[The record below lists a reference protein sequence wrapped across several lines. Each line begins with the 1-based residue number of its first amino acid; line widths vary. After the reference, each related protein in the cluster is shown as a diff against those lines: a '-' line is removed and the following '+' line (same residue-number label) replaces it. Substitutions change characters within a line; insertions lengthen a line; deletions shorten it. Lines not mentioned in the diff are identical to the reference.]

1 VLQLTYSSRQNYAAD
16 RAPTRIGRYQ
26 LIGKLAKGGMAEAY
40 LALSGE
46 LPNLRSLVVV
56 KRILPHLSSQE
67 RFVRMFFDEAR
78 IGVLLDHP
86 NIARIIEVG
95 RDADGYFLVMEPV
108 QGKPLSAVLRRATSR
123 KNPLGP
129 AQAAFIVG
137 QAANGLGY
145 AHALTD
151 AQGDPLDVV
160 HRDISP
166 ENILVSFD
174 GAVKVIDFG
183 IASAFGRL
191 TETVPGG
198 LKGKIEYMSPEQA
211 SGGSVDRRSDI
222 FALGVVLWEALC
234 GRRLFR
240 RATEFET
247 MRAIVDEPIPR
258 PPRAALVPPGL
269 ERIVMRALEKDPENR
284 FQDAREMAL
293 LLQQAAFAS
302 SGFNL
307 IQLASQM
314 KRLFPA
320 DHAGWK
326 AAASAAVDMEG
337 KRPRKITSSFSFAHS
352 LDSHTAEPT
361 VALRGDSGP
370 EASGAPAREE
380 ERSDAG
386 ESSAAERARPG
397 GSLAPSRLWIGGSI
411 ALLVLACCV
420 GGFLFARPRPTS
432 MAKLPRTNNTK
443 LPMVLVPILPSE
455 PLRPGPSRP
464 EPETVRPPALPGTEP
479 ASAGHAITRVAPVA
493 PGHPLG
499 GPVASPLRGD
509 VVAHDVSAPV
519 PSVQRPAVS
528 THSGPAIR
536 TSALRRR
543 APARS
548 LAKAIPA
555 KRRMAAVHRKSAP
568 TTPAQQQS
576 QETPAPRPVWHDPFD

>member
-1 VLQLTYSSRQNYAAD
+1 
-16 RAPTRIGRYQ
+16 
-26 LIGKLAKGGMAEAY
+26 MAEAY
-40 LALSGE
+40 LALSGD
-46 LPNLRSLVVV
+46 LPTLRSLVVV

-86 NIARIIEVG
+86 NIVRIIEVG
-95 RDADGYFLVMEPV
+95 RDGDGYFLAMEPV
-108 QGKPLSAVLRRATSR
+108 QGRPLSAVLRRATSR
-123 KNPLGP
+123 RSPLGP

-183 IASAFGRL
+183 IASALGRI
-191 TETVPGG
+191 TETIPGG

-211 SGGSVDRRSDI
+211 SGGVVDRRSDI
-222 FALGVVLWEALC
+222 FALGVVLWEALG

-240 RATEFET
+240 RGTELET

-258 PPRAALVPPGL
+258 PPRTASVPPRL
-269 ERIVMRALEKDPENR
+269 ERIVMRALEKEPEHR

-302 SGFNL
+302 TGFNL
-307 IQLASQM
+307 VQLASQM

-337 KRPRKITSSFSFAHS
+337 KRPRRITSSFSFASS

-370 EASGAPAREE
+370 AALGGPTREE
-380 ERSDAG
+380 EPNDTG
-386 ESSAAERARPG
+386 ESPSAAERGRTG
-397 GSLAPSRLWIGGSI
+397 GPPRPSRWWIAGSI
-411 ALLVLACCV
+411 VLLGLICWV
-420 GGFLFARPRPTS
+420 GSSLFSHPRPTS
-432 MAKLPRTNNTK
+432 MARSRMTNDAK
-443 LPMVLVPILPSE
+443 APMVVVPILPPG
-455 PLRPGPSRP
+455 PLRPEPPSP
-464 EPETVRPPALPGTEP
+464 TKVAATPPDPPRTEP
-479 ASAGHAITRVAPVA
+479 A
-493 PGHPLG
+493 
-499 GPVASPLRGD
+499 
-509 VVAHDVSAPV
+509 
-519 PSVQRPAVS
+519 
-528 THSGPAIR
+528 PAIR
-536 TSALRRR
+536 RTELRRR
-543 APARS
+543 APARG
-548 LAKAIPA
+548 LAKAMPG
-555 KRRMAAVHRKSAP
+555 KRKLAAAHRKSAP
-568 TTPAQQQS
+568 AIPAR
-576 QETPAPRPVWHDPFD
+576 PADAPATRPPWHDPFD

>member
-1 VLQLTYSSRQNYAAD
+1 
-16 RAPTRIGRYQ
+16 
-26 LIGKLAKGGMAEAY
+26 MAEAY

-46 LPNLRSLVVV
+46 LPALRSLVVV

-86 NIARIIEVG
+86 NIVRIIEAG
-95 RDADGYFLVMEPV
+95 RDGDGYFLAMEPV
-108 QGKPLSAVLRRATSR
+108 QGRPLSAVLRRAASR
-123 KNPLGP
+123 RNPLGP

-151 AQGDPLDVV
+151 AEGDPLDVV

-183 IASAFGRL
+183 VASALGRI

-211 SGGSVDRRSDI
+211 SGGVVDRRSDI

-240 RATEFET
+240 RVTELET

-258 PPRAALVPPGL
+258 PPRAASVPGGL
-269 ERIVMRALEKDPENR
+269 ERIVMRALEKEPAHR
-284 FQDAREMAL
+284 FQDAREMSL

-302 SGFNL
+302 PGFNL
-307 IQLASQM
+307 LQLASQM

-326 AAASAAVDMEG
+326 AAANAAVDMEG
-337 KRPRKITSSFSFAHS
+337 KRPRRITSSFSFASS

-370 EASGAPAREE
+370 AALGTPAREE
-380 ERSDAG
+380 EPSDAG
-386 ESSAAERARPG
+386 ESSAVDG
-397 GSLAPSRLWIGGSI
+397 GQTAASPRPSRWWIGGGI
-411 ALLVLACCV
+411 ALV
-420 GGFLFARPRPTS
+420 GLICWVGSSLFAHPRSTS
-432 MAKLPRTNNTK
+432 LARLSRLSLTNGAKA
-443 LPMVLVPILPSE
+443 PMLVVPIPPSA
-455 PLRPGPSRP
+455 PVRP
-464 EPETVRPPALPGTEP
+464 EPPSPVKAGTTVVATPPEP
-479 ASAGHAITRVAPVA
+479 PRMAPATADPVRRAPVA
-493 PGHPLG
+493 
-499 GPVASPLRGD
+499 VESR
-509 VVAHDVSAPV
+509 
-519 PSVQRPAVS
+519 
-528 THSGPAIR
+528 PAIR
-536 TSALRRR
+536 RTELRRR
-543 APARS
+543 VPARVP
-548 LAKAIPA
+548 AKAMAGKRKPAAAHRKSPPAIPA
-555 KRRMAAVHRKSAP
+555 
-568 TTPAQQQS
+568 TPAIPK
-576 QETPAPRPVWHDPFD
+576 TPAIPTHPADPPAPRPPWHDPFD